1 MQAADRARPLR
12 RFMLPIEMLRVQ
24 GLRQAQLKVPHRSTH
39 ARRHRH
45 RRTDA
50 TTHRHTARQTHTH
63 THTHKHTHT
72 HTHPRTLRLTQTHTH
87 PPTHT
92 PTHVRARTHT
102 HPPAH
107 GGVAGCAR
115 RRSRRLGAPTS
126 VSSACSPAT
135 PSPPSSR
142 WSSCAA
148 WPCASLRCLKRRRGP
163 GAVARG
169 GWADC
174 ELDRKTCGQ
183 WGLTRLSSTPKA
195 ACSQLRAGLCVV
207 AET

>member
-1 MQAADRARPLR
+1 MQVAYSARPLR

-24 GLRQAQLKVPHRSTH
+24 GFRQAQLKVPHRSTH

-45 RRTDA
+45 RHKHTDP
-50 TTHRHTARQTHTH
+50 QTHSQTR
-63 THTHKHTHT
+63 TLTLTLTLTLTHT

-87 PPTHT
+87 QPTHT

-102 HPPAH
+102 QPPAH

-115 RRSRRLGAPTS
+115 RRLRRLAAPTS

-148 WPCASLRCLKRRRGP
+148 WPCASPRCLRRRRGP

-174 ELDRKTCGQ
+174 EDG
-183 WGLTRLSSTPKA
+183 PP
-195 ACSQLRAGLCVV
+195 VV
-207 AET
+207 ALGTEVASVHTRATG